1 MLPVTV
7 TLAAPLPERGHFA
20 TVASAYAWVKDR
32 AADLG
37 LTSYRVD
44 WRFNRSTKP

>member
-1 MLPVTV
+1 MLPITV
-7 TLAAPLPERGHFA
+7 TLAAPLPERGHFD

-32 AADLG
+32 TADLG

-44 WRFNRSTKP
+44 WRFNRSSQP